1 MFSRPIHVAACI
13 RTSFLFFFFF
23 LELRSFLRQSNSP
36 LYGHTTCFFS
46 ICPLMDIWVI
56 STFWSLPWMVLCD
69 FTYKFLGRSVFSF
82 LLGHSPGSSDDY
94 ASHFRN
100 HLPAF
105 WSSCC
110 LIHYSQLWAS
120 VSISPLS
127 CQHLLLY
134 VSFIVAILVCVKWVF
149 LVASIYISL
158 KANDVEHAFT
168 NVLATC
174 LSSLEKCLFRS
185 FA

>member
-1 MFSRPIHVAACI
+1 MSSLV
-13 RTSFLFFFFF
+13 TGFLHFESCFRGPFMSQHIS
-23 LELRSFLRQSNSP
+23 ELRSFLRQNNSP

-46 ICPLMDIWVI
+46 IRPLMDIWVI

-69 FTYKFLGRSVFSF
+69 FTYKFLGRSVFSL
-82 LLGHSPGSSDDY
+82 LLGHSSGSSDDY

-110 LIHYSQLWAS
+110 LIHYSQLWGS

-134 VSFIVAILVCVKWVF
+134 GSFIVAILVCVKWVF
-149 LVASIYISL
+149 LVVSIYMFSQMYWPPVCL
-158 KANDVEHAFT
+158 LWRNVYSDHLLNFFT
-168 NVLATC
+168 
-174 LSSLEKCLFRS
+174 F
-185 FA
+185 F